1 LRPGASHTD
10 ACRQIGAQSV
20 LTLREHSAKR
30 GCLPE
35 FRATIASIG
44 INPYVLVP
52 AVHLRA
58 LFAAA
63 GRDKG
68 PIPIRVTIAG
78 TAFEQNLVRYQG
90 EWRLYLNGPMRKAAG
105 KEVGE
110 RIALGV
116 EFDAA
121 PRAEPMAPLLA
132 GALAA
137 QPAARAAFDALAPS
151 RRKEILRY
159 LNRAKSPA
167 TLQRNVDEVLHYLRG
182 GPARLAVLMSRTPT
196 AKKRSAT
203 KRR

>member
-1 LRPGASHTD
+1 
-10 ACRQIGAQSV
+10 V
-20 LTLREHSAKR
+20 LPLPTPPAKES
-30 GCLPE
+30 CLPQ
-35 FRATIASIG
+35 FRATIAIIG

-58 LFAAA
+58 LFDAA

-105 KEVGE
+105 KDVGE

-121 PRAEPMAPLLA
+121 PRAEPMPPLLER
-132 GALAA
+132 ALAT
-137 QPAARAAFDALAPS
+137 QPAARATFEALAPS

-167 TLQRNVDEVLHYLRG
+167 TLQRNVDQVLHYLLG
-182 GPARLAVLMSRTPT
+182 GPARLAVLRSRAPGT
-196 AKKRSAT
+196 KKRSAT
-203 KRR
+203 TRR